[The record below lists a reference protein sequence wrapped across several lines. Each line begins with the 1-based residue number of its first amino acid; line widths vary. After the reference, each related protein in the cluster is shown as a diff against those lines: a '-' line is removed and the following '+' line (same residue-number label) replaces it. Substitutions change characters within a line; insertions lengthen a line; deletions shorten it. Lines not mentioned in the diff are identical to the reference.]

1 MEYGVLS
8 SAGWDTRIR
17 FQLLGKS
24 TWIRIGDGPTGGMS
38 ATFVSGSHFCAIP
51 PDLGSFG
58 DMYGKK

>member
-1 MEYGVLS
+1 MSSRVLV
-8 SAGWDTRIR
+8 TRIR
-17 FQLLGKS
+17 IQLLGKS

-51 PDLGSFG
+51 PDFESFG